1 MKNIYYAGLLSAVLC
16 LSLST
21 TALAN
26 DDSRIGLRADG
37 VRMSQLETLSSAYLA
52 PVKLMVESA
61 TMMPINGAV
70 DAMPLEGESSI
81 GGGLVYGSEI
91 EKLGLQLMYY
101 YFMTTS
107 IALGGDVS
115 FFFPEKTEFI
125 GSSFTQTLITLNVV
139 AHYVFY
145 TSVIMRAY
153 GLAGLN
159 YALFRF
165 KSEGTGFDGSDT
177 SSELGLNIGGGIEY
191 ALATGFLFLEL
202 KYILSE
208 FDQLVLAI
216 GYRHV
221 LGQ

>member
-1 MKNIYYAGLLSAVLC
+1 MKNIYYTGLLCAVLC
-16 LSLST
+16 LSFSADAFAT
-21 TALAN
+21 
-26 DDSRIGLRADG
+26 DDIRIGLRADG
-37 VRMSQLETLSSAYLA
+37 VRMSQLENLQSTYLA
-52 PVKLMVESA
+52 PAQLMLETV
-61 TMMPINGAV
+61 TRMPVGSFV
-70 DAMPLEGESSI
+70 DAMPLEGDQSI
-81 GGGLVYGSEI
+81 GGGVIYGSEI

-115 FFFPEKTEFI
+115 FFFPEKTEFV
-125 GSSFTQTLITLNVV
+125 GSSFTQTLITLNVM
-139 AHYVFY
+139 AHYVLY

-153 GLAGLN
+153 ALAGLN

-177 SSELGLNIGGGIEY
+177 SSELGLNLGGGIEY
-191 ALATGFLFLEL
+191 ALASGFLFLEL
-202 KYILSE
+202 KYIISE

>member
-16 LSLST
+16 FSVST
-21 TALAN
+21 SASAM
-26 DDSRIGLRADG
+26 DDIKIGLRADG
-37 VRMSQLETLSSAYLA
+37 VRLTQLESLEKSYMA
-52 PVKLMVESA
+52 PVHLMLQSMTTEPV
-61 TMMPINGAV
+61 NGMAITEPV
-70 DAMPLEGESSI
+70 EGESSI

-101 YFMTTS
+101 YFMTAT
-107 IALGGDVS
+107 IALGGDIT
-115 FFFPEKTEFI
+115 FFFPEKTEFFD
-125 GSSFTQTLITLNVV
+125 SSITQTLITLNVM
-139 AHYVFY
+139 AHYVLY

-153 GLAGLN
+153 ALAGLN

-165 KSEGTGFDGSDT
+165 KSEGTGFDMSDS
-177 SSELGLNIGGGIEY
+177 SSEIGLNLGGGIEY

-208 FDQLVLAI
+208 FDQLVLAV

>member
-1 MKNIYYAGLLSAVLC
+1 MKNIYYAGLFCAVLC
-16 LSLST
+16 LSFSVDAFAT
-21 TALAN
+21 
-26 DDSRIGLRADG
+26 DDVRIGLRADG
-37 VRMSQLETLSSAYLA
+37 VRMSQLENLQTTYLA
-52 PVKLMVESA
+52 PAQLLLETVT
-61 TMMPINGAV
+61 TMPVNSSV
-70 DAMPLEGESSI
+70 DAMPLEGDASI
-81 GGGLVYGSEI
+81 GGGIIYGSEI

-115 FFFPEKTEFI
+115 FFFPEKTEFV
-125 GSSFTQTLITLNVV
+125 GSSFTQTLITLNVM
-139 AHYVFY
+139 AHYVLY

-153 GLAGLN
+153 ALAGLN

-177 SSELGLNIGGGIEY
+177 SSELGLNLGGGIEY
-191 ALATGFLFLEL
+191 ALASGFLFLEL

>member
-21 TALAN
+21 TALA
-26 DDSRIGLRADG
+26 DDDIRIGLRADG
-37 VRMSQLETLSSAYLA
+37 VRMSQLESLQTAYLA
-52 PVKLMVESA
+52 PAHLMLNAVA
-61 TMMPINGAV
+61 NMPVNNFV
-70 DAMPLEGESSI
+70 DATPVEGEQSI
-81 GGGLVYGSEI
+81 GGGIIYGSEI

-107 IALGGDVS
+107 IALGGDIS

-139 AHYVFY
+139 AHYVLY

-153 GLAGLN
+153 ALAGLN

-165 KSEGTGFDGSDT
+165 KSEGEGFSGSDS

-191 ALATGFLFLEL
+191 ALASGFLFLEL

-208 FDQLVLAI
+208 FDQLVLAV
-216 GYRHV
+216 GYRHIM
-221 LGQ
+221 GR